1 MTDLHIIQNEKI
13 AISEISSYREHFKS
27 DNIPFVIFGGVYNY
41 SFEGFDNVI
50 TIEENFKGC
59 LKLVGLMQKADR
71 IHVHGFFSFWLLGLL
86 AVYIKLC
93 EKVVWYI
100 WGDDFYCLTKPKTSL
115 ANRIHLALRRRV
127 YKRVRYIATNVCGD
141 YKLLCSIMQ
150 KKYEFIELRYGR
162 GYISGIEPFVQCT
175 SYHDSVNILVGNS
188 ATKSNYHLEV
198 FDKLKKFR
206 DENINIYVPLSYGSK
221 DYADEV
227 IKYGSQL
234 FGEKFKPITEF
245 MPKDKYFM
253 QLMSMDIAVF
263 ANDRQQA
270 LGNIVAL
277 LYAGK
282 KVYIRSD
289 ISSWESLHDEYGIGV
304 CDYLGLDQEDFKKFI
319 TNSFDVHN
327 QQNLINDMVDEDK
340 CVDAMRRSLISEVES

>member
-1 MTDLHIIQNEKI
+1 M
-13 AISEISSYREHFKS
+13 
-27 DNIPFVIFGGVYNY
+27 
-41 SFEGFDNVI
+41 
-50 TIEENFKGC
+50 
-59 LKLVGLMQKADR
+59 
-71 IHVHGFFSFWLLGLL
+71 
-86 AVYIKLC
+86 
-93 EKVVWYI
+93 
-100 WGDDFYCLTKPKTSL
+100 
-115 ANRIHLALRRRV
+115 

-282 KVYIRSD
+282 KVYMRSD